1 MTSLV
6 LVFATNT
13 IRIKILFRGFTLQ
26 VHYGMFVELFVAV
39 MHYSPPPPPPLTAK
53 FVKKECTCL
62 IRKVP
67 QLMHPK

>member
-13 IRIKILFRGFTLQ
+13 IRIKILFRGFTIQ

-39 MHYSPPPPPPLTAK
+39 MHYYFFSPTAK

-67 QLMHPK
+67 QLMYPK